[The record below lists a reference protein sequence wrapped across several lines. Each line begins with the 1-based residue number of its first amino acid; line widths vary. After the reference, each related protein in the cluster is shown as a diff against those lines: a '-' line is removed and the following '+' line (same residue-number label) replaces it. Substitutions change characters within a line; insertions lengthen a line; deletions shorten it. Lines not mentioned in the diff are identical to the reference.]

1 MSIRLIEVEDFPELY
16 DLLTQLMTKNPP
28 NRSKMELAFREALDD
43 PMVKIGVFD
52 DGQEIVGMISVSVHH
67 TLHHSGWVALVDE
80 MVVSEKVR
88 RQGVGKDLMDWAK
101 VEARKLGAD
110 TLELHSAVYRKDAYA
125 FYQSLG
131 FKPIS
136 HVFSTKL

>member
-28 NRSKMELAFREALDD
+28 DRAKLELAFRETLDD
-43 PMVKIGVFD
+43 PMVKIAVFD

-88 RQGVGKDLMDWAK
+88 RHGVGKDLMDWAK

-131 FKPIS
+131 FERIS